1 MPLEAPLMLQL
12 VPAMADW
19 EVSQSVPLEAPL
31 MRSDTRLVRLVRLG

>member
-31 MRSDTRLVRLVRLG
+31 MRLVRLVRLMRLG